1 MRNDLHVP
9 GIWLKNFL
17 TWKKRLLIR
26 TVFVLIDLK
35 TDRSTWSSIAQKA
48 RVSFVAYICM
58 CQRYLLQNRRL
69 WDGVKHRNE
78 TEHSSSWN
86 KYTPSYLVRVRKYSR
101 KSVALCFGF
110 YGERVQLHMKF
121 YAQNQKSSRICDQL
135 VVNFEPCND
144 QLFYK
149 LSLSYSHCN

>member
-1 MRNDLHVP
+1 MHNDLHVP

-48 RVSFVAYICM
+48 RVSFLAYICM
-58 CQRYLLQNRRL
+58 CQRCLLQNRRV

-78 TEHSSSWN
+78 KEHSSSWN
-86 KYTPSYLVRVRKYSR
+86 PL
-101 KSVALCFGF
+101 
-110 YGERVQLHMKF
+110 GEKTNNIIILLYIHHLISFEFISIVGSQLHCALGFTAHRCDYIWIFRRTTKNPVA
-121 YAQNQKSSRICDQL
+121 YATS
-135 VVNFEPCND
+135 
-144 QLFYK
+144 
-149 LSLSYSHCN
+149 